1 MNKQNIVVLLG
12 GVLFGFGLAYSGMT
26 KQEIVIS
33 FLQLKDLGLIFVM
46 GGAALV
52 TFFAINLIPRFLKKP
67 PLGEKFKPRKA
78 AMSRNVIIGAIIF
91 GVGWGISGQCP
102 GSAVASLGTGNI
114 PVILGLAAM
123 FLGAYLWGI
132 LDSRHRSEQSK

>member
-1 MNKQNIVVLLG
+1 MNKQNLVVLLG
-12 GVLFGFGLAYSGMT
+12 GILFGFGLAYSGMT

-33 FLQLKDLGLIFVM
+33 FLQLKDLGLIFVI

-52 TFFAINLIPRFLKKP
+52 TFFAINIAPKFLKKP
-67 PLGEKFKPRKA
+67 PLGEQFKPRKA

-102 GSAVASLGTGNI
+102 GSAVASLGTGNLPI
-114 PVILGLAAM
+114 IVGIAAI
-123 FLGAYLWGI
+123 FIGAYIRGL
-132 LDSRHRSEQSK
+132 LDKK

>member
-1 MNKQNIVVLLG
+1 MNKQNLVVLLG
-12 GVLFGFGLAYSGMT
+12 GILFGFGLAYSGMT
-26 KQEIVIS
+26 KQEIVLS

-52 TFFAINLIPRFLKKP
+52 TFFAINIVPKFLKKP
-67 PLGEKFKPRKA
+67 PLGEQFKPRKA

-102 GSAVASLGTGNI
+102 GSAVASLGTGNL
-114 PVILGLAAM
+114 PILVGIAAI
-123 FLGAYLWGI
+123 FIGAYIRGL
-132 LDSRHRSEQSK
+132 LDKK